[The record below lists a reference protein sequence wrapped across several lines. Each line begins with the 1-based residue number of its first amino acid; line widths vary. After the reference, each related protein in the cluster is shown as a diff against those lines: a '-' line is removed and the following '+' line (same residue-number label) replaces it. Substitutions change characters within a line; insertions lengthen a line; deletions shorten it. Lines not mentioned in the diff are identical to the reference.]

1 MVAREILE
9 VLYAPHKV
17 FKKIVQNPGYLG
29 VLFLVIV
36 FVLAQVASIYVFST
50 QSYVET
56 TTPQTL
62 PLAAQGDIWT
72 ETASYWNANEGVI
85 VSNNT
90 DDYVNSTL
98 ATTSIE
104 FTASDTNNVWMDINF
119 NGSVKC
125 GKDAFQNVTFRVN
138 QLTPSI
144 APENVSLYLYS
155 LSDSNFYYDLS
166 SLFANNAVNEWNNIT
181 LTVGADAE
189 GWVSSSSFATW
200 ENITGFRLDFKWSDS
215 ANVGLLVDQ
224 LFFKGNYGQY
234 YDLAGGASYIIN
246 SALGSFAPFLVEWL
260 ILTGVMYL
268 LIKGLKGN
276 VIWKPLMVSV
286 GFALVVLV
294 IQQAIVALFYTAA
307 LPTVY
312 YPLNYW
318 TGIPGEFQMAIQ
330 SVSQELSFIQTV
342 TNGIT
347 ITIWIW
353 TIALGT
359 FIVRAV
365 TSDQKIADQANMGA
379 AASEATVIS
388 GVEGLGWMKCLFVS
402 GASVSATIF
411 IVGILR
417 QLGI

>member
-1 MVAREILE
+1 VVAREILE

-29 VLFLVIV
+29 VLLLLIV
-36 FVLAQVASIYVFST
+36 FALAQVATIYVFTT

-56 TTPQTL
+56 TTPLTL

-72 ETASYWNANEGVI
+72 ETASYWNTNEGVI

-90 DDYVNSTL
+90 DDYVNRTL

-125 GKDAFQNVTFRVN
+125 GNDAFQNVTFRVN

-155 LSDSNFYYDLS
+155 LGDSNFYYDLT

-181 LTVGADAE
+181 LTVGAGAE

-200 ENITGFRLDFKWSDS
+200 ENITGFKLDFTWSNS
-215 ANVGLLVDQ
+215 ANVDLLVDQ
-224 LFFKGNYGQY
+224 LFFKGNYGLY
-234 YDLAGGASYIIN
+234 YDLAGGVSYLIQSIIG
-246 SALGSFAPFLVEWL
+246 ALAPFLFEWL

-286 GFALVVLV
+286 GFALVVIV
-294 IQQAIVALFYTAA
+294 IQQITIALFYAA
-307 LPTVY
+307 AYPTVY
-312 YPLNYW
+312 YPLDVW
-318 TGIPGEFQMAIQ
+318 AGIPGESQIAVQ
-330 SVSQELSFIQTV
+330 AVTQELSFTQTV
-342 TNGIT
+342 TSGIALA
-347 ITIWIW
+347 IWIW

-365 TSDQKIADQANMGA
+365 TSDQKIAQQANMGA
-379 AASEATVIS
+379 VATETTVVS
-388 GVEGLGWMKCLFVS
+388 GVEGLGWMKCLLVS
-402 GASVSATIF
+402 GVSVFLTI
-411 IVGILR
+411 IIIGILT

>member
-1 MVAREILE
+1 VVAREILE

-17 FKKIVQNPGYLG
+17 FKKIVQNPGYMG
-29 VLFLVIV
+29 IFLLLIV
-36 FVLAQVASIYVFST
+36 FFLAQVASLYVFST

-72 ETASYWNANEGVI
+72 ETASYWNANEGVTI
-85 VSNNT
+85 SNNT
-90 DDYVNSTL
+90 DDYVNGTL

-125 GKDAFQNVTFRVN
+125 GNDAFQNVTFRVN

-144 APENVSLYLYS
+144 APENASLYLYS
-155 LSDSNFYYDLS
+155 LSDSNFYYDLT

-181 LTVGADAE
+181 LTVGAGAE

-200 ENITGFRLDFKWSDS
+200 ENITGFKLDFTWSNS
-215 ANVGLLVDQ
+215 ANVDLLVDQ
-224 LFFKGNYGQY
+224 LFFKGNYGLY
-234 YDLAGGASYIIN
+234 YDLAGGVSYLI
-246 SALGSFAPFLVEWL
+246 STALRSFAPFLFEWL

-286 GFALVVLV
+286 GFALVVIV
-294 IQQAIVALFYTAA
+294 IQQVAIVLFYTAA
-307 LPTVY
+307 LPAVY
-312 YPLNYW
+312 YPLDYW
-318 TGIPGEFQMAIQ
+318 AGIQGEFQMANQ
-330 SVSQELSFIQTV
+330 AVSQELSFIQTV
-342 TNGIT
+342 TSGLVLA
-347 ITIWIW
+347 IWIW

-365 TSDQKIADQANMGA
+365 TSDQKMAQQANMGA
-379 AASEATVIS
+379 AATETTVIS
-388 GVEGLGWMKCLFVS
+388 KVEGLGWMKCLFVS
-402 GASVSATIF
+402 GVSSFLTIV
-411 IVGILR
+411 IIGILNL
-417 QLGI
+417 LGI